1 MYCRLPDGVKG
12 VDDFGVGH
20 YKPKA
25 RFPELKATY
34 SNLYYACNC
43 CNRRKGD
50 FWPTSGDV
58 AAGRFIP
65 NPCDHVMFEHLR
77 FKGAAIESRSAAGRQ
92 AEEKMMLNDEESVN
106 YRHFVITTISLIE
119 EAIQIVRSTIS
130 SINAQSRADPSQ
142 TLQLD
147 VERRAAETKL
157 GELESHLLRLGGTL
171 DPLFG

>member
-1 MYCRLPDGVKG
+1 VYCRLPDGVRGIDNFG
-12 VDDFGVGH
+12 VDH

-25 RFPELKATY
+25 RFPDLKATY

-50 FWPTSGDV
+50 FWPTSADV
-58 AAGRFIP
+58 AARRFIP

-77 FKGAAIESRSAAGRQ
+77 FKGVAIESRSAAGRQ

-106 YRHFVITTISLIE
+106 YRQFVVTAISLVE
-119 EAIQIVRSTIS
+119 EAIQTVRSTIS
-130 SINAQSRADPSQ
+130 SINAQSCADPSR
-142 TLQLD
+142 TSQLA
-147 VERRAAETKL
+147 VERCAAEIKL
-157 GELESHLLRLGGTL
+157 RELESHLLRLGGSL